1 MNHQIK
7 RLISIIKNKQVLNFI
22 KNRINRPNVNDED
35 IIISSQTK
43 YSHIKT
49 INNKDNKCITFLI
62 PEFGIGSGG
71 HTTIFRIASFLQKNG
86 YKINFVL
93 IGNKSFGDIEYF
105 KYFVKEYYFPFE
117 FKVFLSIQDYLKE
130 TIPTNE
136 ILICT
141 SWTTAYFL
149 NKFPDSIKNKFY
161 LIQDYEAQFNPISSA
176 YYFAENTYKFPF
188 IKICASKWLAD
199 TIKDKFNTKTEY
211 FNLGYDEKF
220 YYPQNLDRDKNSII
234 YYGRWETPRRGFEIA
249 IKAFQIV
256 KNTLPDV
263 NIKIYGST
271 DLADKVPFN
280 FTNLGQLSPTQLAK
294 EFNQSTIGLSIS
306 LTNISLTPLE
316 MLACKLP
323 TIEINHPSVA
333 NMFKDENEI
342 ILSEP
347 DPIKIAQKII
357 DLLQDNK
364 KQQKIVENGY
374 KKVATE
380 YQWQKAFEKIQK
392 NIEDNTLKS

>member
-7 RLISIIKNKQVLNFI
+7 RLTSIIKNKQVFNFI
-22 KNRINRPNVNDED
+22 KNRANRPNLVQED
-35 IIISSQTK
+35 IIIDSQTK
-43 YSHIKT
+43 YTQIKT
-49 INNKDNKCITFLI
+49 IENKNNKSITFLI

-93 IGNKSFGDIEYF
+93 VGNKSFSDINYF
-105 KYFVKEYYFPFE
+105 KYFVKEYYFE
-117 FKVFLSIQDYLKE
+117 FDFKAFLSIQDYLKE

-199 TIKDKFNTKTEY
+199 TIKEKFNTKTYY
-211 FNLGYDEKF
+211 FNLGYDEKY
-220 YYPQNLDRDKNSII
+220 YYPQNLNRDKKSII
-234 YYGRWETPRRGFEIA
+234 YYGRWETPRRGFELA

-256 KNTLPDV
+256 KNTLPDT

-271 DLADKVPFN
+271 DLTNKVPFD

-306 LTNISLTPLE
+306 LTNISLTPSE

-323 TIEINHPSVA
+323 TIEINHPSVS

-342 ILSEP
+342 VLSEP
-347 DPIKIAQKII
+347 DPIEIAQKMIK
-357 DLLQDNK
+357 LLQDNK
-364 KQQKIVENGY
+364 KQQKIAENGY
-374 KKVATE
+374 KKVTTE
-380 YQWQKAFEKIQK
+380 YHWQKSFEKIQK
-392 NIEDNTLKS
+392 IIEESLN